1 MDNFT
6 KCDIERYLSELN
18 DELAREDT
26 KGEICIYG
34 GAMMCLAFDARPSTK
49 DVDAIFKPE
58 TIIRRAAELI
68 ATRHNLRGDWLNDA
82 LKGFLVAHNQNLYV
96 ELSNLRVFLPDPEYL
111 LAMKAMAARVDA
123 SDKDDIIFLIER
135 LGIESA
141 DKLFS
146 IIEAYYPHN
155 RIKPAA
161 QFFIEEIFESGL

>member
-155 RIKPAA
+155 RISPAA